1 MNTETQ
7 ADTHTIRP
15 TRTHTHTHTH
25 TRTHTHTLLR
35 GKSYLKVV
43 QKVPKCDVTL
53 SVPHAVP
60 GK

>member
-15 TRTHTHTHTH
+15 TR
-25 TRTHTHTLLR
+25 THTLLR